1 MVLAD
6 DNPLTSVD
14 RRQSAGLAQIG
25 DIETNSSLSTE
36 DKPMPTLSFIPTSS
50 PTEAAWPRGGN
61 GFPTDCASGDGY
73 GFETALCMI
82 ESQSPRLRPPADDIA
97 LRDIAES
104 CARHSRALSM
114 RTALLETLLGG
125 VEEHLRA
132 GQRRALRAT
141 ALLVVDELIATLGPD
156 AHRRATDPTISVAE
170 RFGARDSLTAAQRL
184 AERLRAALH
193 PFSPGIVWC

>member
-36 DKPMPTLSFIPTSS
+36 DQPMPTLSFIPTTS
-50 PTEAAWPRGGN
+50 PTEAAWPHSGN

-97 LRDIAES
+97 LRSIVDPG
-104 CARHSRALSM
+104 ARSTHALAM
-114 RTALLETLLGG
+114 RTALLEKLLGCTG
-125 VEEHLRA
+125 IGA
-132 GQRRALRAT
+132 GHRRALRAT

-156 AHRRATDPTISVAE
+156 AQRRANDATINAAE
-170 RFGARDSLTAAQRL
+170 RRGARDSLTAAQRL
-184 AERLRAALH
+184 AERLRAGLQ
-193 PFSPGIVWC
+193 PFSTGIVWC